1 MKTSIPTKDIKALLQ
16 KQISSLF
23 ILENDDVERT
33 EEAWESALARAEKCF
48 AHVQNKYYHNE
59 ADVVSF
65 DPYHSCQWTV
75 FLYLLANEIFHQ
87 GGGVICEKLYGLQ
100 KALSGA
106 DIYYQVELPEVF
118 FFDHPVGS
126 VIGRAEYSNYFDFGQ
141 GCTVGNN
148 KGVYPTFGESV
159 FMMSD
164 SKVLGNCRIGDYV
177 IIGANTYVKD
187 QDVPSGSLVFGQS
200 PNLIIKENRL
210 DYVMEHAKT
219 VFKYE

>member
-1 MKTSIPTKDIKALLQ
+1 M
-16 KQISSLF
+16 
-23 ILENDDVERT
+23 
-33 EEAWESALARAEKCF
+33 
-48 AHVQNKYYHNE
+48 
-59 ADVVSF
+59 
-65 DPYHSCQWTV
+65 
-75 FLYLLANEIFHQ
+75 
-87 GGGVICEKLYGLQ
+87 
-100 KALSGA
+100 
-106 DIYYQVELPEVF
+106 YYQVELPDVF

-126 VIGRAEYSNYFDFGQ
+126 VIGRAKYSNYFDFGQ

-148 KGVYPTFGESV
+148 KGIYPTFGESV

-177 IIGANTYVKD
+177 IIGANAYVKD

-210 DYVMEHAKT
+210 DYVMEYAKT

>member
-1 MKTSIPTKDIKALLQ
+1 MKTSIPTKNVKALLQ

-23 ILENDDVERT
+23 ILENDDVEKI
-33 EEAWESALARAEKCF
+33 EVAWESALTRVEKCF
-48 AHVQNKYYHNE
+48 AHAQNKYYHNE
-59 ADVVSF
+59 AGIVNF
-65 DPYHSCQWTV
+65 DPYHSCQWTA
-75 FLYLLANEIFHQ
+75 FLYLLSNEIFHQ
-87 GGGVICEKLYGLQ
+87 GGGAVCDKLYALQ

-106 DIYYQVELPEVF
+106 DMYYQVELPDVF

-126 VIGRAEYSNYFDFGQ
+126 VIGRAKYSNYFDFGQ

-148 KGVYPTFGESV
+148 KGIYPTFGESV

-177 IIGANTYVKD
+177 IIGANAYVKD